1 MFMNNTSTRYQRAA
15 GFSLIEMAIVLF
27 IVALLL
33 GGLLPTVSSQMEL
46 QRRTETRKQIE
57 EIQQSLL
64 GFVIINGR
72 LPCPASITSNGQES
86 FCTNASP
93 AACGVAITTPV
104 PAHGRC
110 SNPYDGFVPAA
121 NLGITHVDTQG
132 YVLDGW
138 SNRLH
143 YAVSDTTLGATRNAL
158 TVTNGI
164 KTETIS
170 SFSTATFL
178 NICASATVITPSTC
192 GTALKLTDN
201 APALIFSGGSNGGT
215 ITAGIDE
222 AANTN
227 GDKVFVSHDISPA
240 FDDLLVWISPNVLI
254 NRMVSAG
261 QLP

>member
-1 MFMNNTSTRYQRAA
+1 MIHIHTIMKQK
-15 GFSLIEMAIVLF
+15 GFSLIEMAIVMF

-46 QRRTETRKQIE
+46 HRRTETRKQIE

-64 GFVIINGR
+64 GFAIINGR
-72 LPCPASITSNGQES
+72 LPCPASNTSNGQES
-86 FCTNASP
+86 FCTTASP
-93 AACGVAITTPV
+93 APCGLSITTPV
-104 PAHGRC
+104 PPHGRC

-121 NLGITHVDTQG
+121 NLSITHVDTQG
-132 YVLDGW
+132 YVRDGW
-138 SNRLH
+138 NNRLH
-143 YAVSDTTLGATRNAL
+143 YVVSDTTLGTTRNAL

-164 KTETIS
+164 KTEMIS
-170 SFSTATFL
+170 SFSGKTFL
-178 NICASATVITPSTC
+178 YICASATVITAATC
-192 GTALKLTDN
+192 GTALKLTDI
-201 APALIFSGGSNGGT
+201 APALVYSGGSNGGT
-215 ITAGIDE
+215 IPVAIDE

-227 GDKVFVSHDISPA
+227 GDKVFVSHDLTPA